1 MVVLFVVG
9 MAAVLVGNAVVPAE
23 GAVEVEPSAKVVVVV
38 VVIVIGEGVGFYGVV
53 WFAVVPF

>member
-1 MVVLFVVG
+1 M
-9 MAAVLVGNAVVPAE
+9 LVGSAVVPAG
-23 GAVEVEPSAKVVVVV
+23 GALEVEPSANVVVVV

>member
-1 MVVLFVVG
+1 M
-9 MAAVLVGNAVVPAE
+9 LVGNAVVPAE
-23 GAVEVEPSAKVVVVV
+23 GAVEVEPSANVVVVVV